1 MPGAKDRLGPR
12 DSRRS
17 LEASE
22 AWNGFLTGVRN
33 ARAELKSPA
42 TVWYRGHWHSTYSL
56 LPSLLRVSRGLSKE
70 QELFYKHR
78 QAATYLL
85 KARESDWETV
95 FDMQHYGVPTR
106 LLDWTETLGVAVFF
120 ALGTQP
126 SEAAVY
132 VLDPTELNR
141 LTIIEVGRNGD
152 QVGERDQ
159 QRRDQHLRQFTPAGG
174 GRFARGF
181 VLLPPRAAL
190 PRRQKHRRQ
199 PHGRENAG
207 LGQIREAHDHAQRH
221 RPPPYG
227 SPQEPARR

>member
-33 ARAELKSPA
+33 ARAELKNPA

-70 QELFYKHR
+70 QELFYKYR

-141 LTIIEVGRNGD
+141 LATGTPQLKHADDPSFSYRSVYWKKEPFAPRLPIALDPPFQN
-152 QVGERDQ
+152 
-159 QRRDQHLRQFTPAGG
+159 QRLF
-174 GRFARGF
+174 
-181 VLLPPRAAL
+181 
-190 PRRQKHRRQ
+190 
-199 PHGRENAG
+199 
-207 LGQIREAHDHAQRH
+207 AQRGMFTIH
-221 RPPPYG
+221 GDDER
-227 SPQEPARR
+227 SLEEQCPAVFGKCCYRRRRELVR